1 MEQQELKIKNTIN
14 KNEKLIE
21 INLNTN
27 FTHIMENCNF
37 ESKIYKIGKNFK
49 YFKVKIKG
57 KFITLIDGDSI
68 IIDNNYNLIKIIK
81 SIC

>member
-1 MEQQELKIKNTIN
+1 MEQQELKIKSTIN

-21 INLNTN
+21 INLNTK

-57 KFITLIDGDSI
+57 KFITLVEGDSM
-68 IIDNNYNLIKIIK
+68 IIDTDYNIIKINKIA
-81 SIC
+81 C